1 MIRFICSRQVI
12 AFFKVNLLALGL
24 ITTLH
29 IHAQS
34 TDADQIA
41 KAHDFVENRNWAR
54 AEAIL
59 TPLAK
64 SQPKNPFI
72 FYDLA
77 RIYENTNRVGMAK
90 QIYQGLTSTLAAD
103 PNQHTIVVR
112 APYASRLV
120 TLVSLAQAKLDA
132 INTKQTV
139 TPQVVATIPPPPPMP
154 LPTITISQVPVTK
167 ENHAAVIAAMKS
179 WAAAWANKDLSHYY
193 ASYIPSFRGELST
206 RADWEKKRLETINRE
221 TNIKINF
228 KNVEM
233 TTLAP
238 TRVQV
243 RFLQSY
249 FSDAQSSRAYKTM
262 LFELKNGRWLIERE
276 SAK

>member
-1 MIRFICSRQVI
+1 MIRFIRSLPVI
-12 AFFKVNLLALGL
+12 AFSKVCLLALGL
-24 ITTLH
+24 LTALYVQ
-29 IHAQS
+29 AQS
-34 TDADQIA
+34 ADTDQIA

-59 TPLAK
+59 TPLTK
-64 SQPKNPFI
+64 SQPKNPFV

-77 RIYENTNRVGMAK
+77 QVYENTNRVGLAK
-90 QIYQGLTSTLAAD
+90 QIYQGLTNTLAAD
-103 PNQHTIVVR
+103 SDQYTIVVR

-120 TLVSLAQAKLDA
+120 SLVSLAQAKLDA

-139 TPQVVATIPPPPPMP
+139 TPQVVATIPPPPPM
-154 LPTITISQVPVTK
+154 ITVTHVPVAK
-167 ENHAAVIAAMKS
+167 ENHAAVTAAMKS

-206 RADWEKKRLETINRE
+206 RTDWEKKRLDTINRE

-228 KNVEM
+228 KNVEI

-249 FSDAQSSRAYKTM
+249 FSDAQSSRVYKTM

-276 SAK
+276 SVK